1 MLYDV
6 LTYTCE
12 STERFAAELHKY
24 EQLLQKTG
32 TTRFEVIDLFNRTG
46 FILSRFQSQSEMMRG
61 QAIKVLFGKNG
72 MLRGALLPYL
82 AFYLPG
88 FHPWKHDDRPL
99 IATAEAE
106 LAQAA

>member
-61 QAIKVLFGKNG
+61 QAINAEVY
-72 MLRGALLPYL
+72 RQ
-82 AFYLPG
+82 
-88 FHPWKHDDRPL
+88 L
-99 IATAEAE
+99 IDANAIDAITAQPHQGRTLYSLGE
-106 LAQAA
+106 

>member
-12 STERFAAELHKY
+12 STERFLAELKKY

-46 FILSRFQSQSEMMRG
+46 FILSRFQSQSDMTRG
-61 QAIKVLFGKNG
+61 QAIN
-72 MLRGALLPYL
+72 
-82 AFYLPG
+82 
-88 FHPWKHDDRPL
+88 
-99 IATAEAE
+99 AE
-106 LAQAA
+106 LYRQLIDAKAIDGITAQSHEGRTLYALDQ